1 MRIALA
7 QIWSTRDPARNLRE
21 VVRAAEEAA
30 AAGASVVVFP
40 EAAMTAFGSD
50 LAAAAEPL
58 DGPWG
63 SAVRQ
68 LAGRLGVTI
77 VVGTFTPGQDG
88 KVRNTLLVAGPAG
101 EQLAS
106 YDKVHLFDAFGHA
119 ESDSVEGGD
128 EAVTV
133 GVGSGVGVDGDGSG
147 VGGDDGDGGRGAVL
161 GLATCYDVRFPA
173 LFLANA
179 ASGAEVSV
187 VAASWGDGPGK
198 VEQWQLLTRARAAD
212 STTFVVAV
220 GQADPVAVAAAARA
234 SGDAETER
242 DATAAAASASPT
254 GVGHSLVASP
264 LGAVVAELGAEPG
277 VLVVDLDLD
286 EVAAARRTLPVL
298 ANQRFTVAGRPVS

>member
-21 VVRAAEEAA
+21 VERAAEEAA
-30 AAGASVVVFP
+30 AAGASLVVFP

-50 LAAAAEPL
+50 LAAAAEAL
-58 DGPWG
+58 DGPWA
-63 SAVRQ
+63 SAVRD
-68 LAGRLGVTI
+68 LAGRLRVTI
-77 VVGTFTPGQDG
+77 VVGTFTPGRG
-88 KVRNTLLVAGPAG
+88 GTVRNTLLVAGPAG
-101 EQLAS
+101 EQLAA
-106 YDKVHLFDAFGHA
+106 YDKLHLFDAFGHA

-133 GVGSGVGVDGDGSG
+133 A
-147 VGGDDGDGGRGAVL
+147 VGGEGGDADAGADAGRGAVL

-179 ASGAEVSV
+179 ASGAEISV

-220 GQADPVAVAAAARA
+220 GQADPAAVAAAARA
-234 SGDAETER
+234 AGDAETER
-242 DATAAAASASPT
+242 AATAAAASASPT

-264 LGAVVAELGAEPG
+264 FGAVVAELGAEPG
-277 VLVVDLDLD
+277 LLVVDLDLD
-286 EVAAARRTLPVL
+286 EVAAARRTVPVL
-298 ANQRFTVAGRPVS
+298 ANQRFAVAGRPRS

>member
-7 QIWSTRDPARNLRE
+7 QIWSTRDPARNLGE
-21 VVRAAEEAA
+21 VERAAEEAA
-30 AAGASVVVFP
+30 AEGAELVVFP

-58 DGPWG
+58 DGPWA
-63 SAVRQ
+63 SAVRG

-88 KVRNTLLVAGPAG
+88 TVRNTLLVAGPGG
-101 EQLAS
+101 ELAAS

-133 GVGSGVGVDGDGSG
+133 TVEG
-147 VGGDDGDGGRGAVL
+147 GGDSARAAVV

-198 VEQWQLLTRARAAD
+198 VDQWQLLTRARAAD

-220 GQADPVAVAAAARA
+220 GQADPAAVAAAART

-242 DATAAAASASPT
+242 AATAAAASASPT

-264 LGAVVAELGAEPG
+264 FGAVVAELGAEPG
-277 VLVVDLDLD
+277 LLVVDLDLD

-298 ANQRFTVAGRPVS
+298 ANQRFAVAGRPQG

>member
-7 QIWSTRDPARNLRE
+7 QIWSTRDPARNLGE
-21 VVRAAEEAA
+21 VERAAEEAA
-30 AAGASVVVFP
+30 AEGAELVVFP

-58 DGPWG
+58 DGPWA
-63 SAVRQ
+63 SAVRG

-88 KVRNTLLVAGPAG
+88 TVRNTLLVAGPGG
-101 EQLAS
+101 ELAAS

-133 GVGSGVGVDGDGSG
+133 T
-147 VGGDDGDGGRGAVL
+147 VGGGGDSARAAVV

-198 VEQWQLLTRARAAD
+198 VDQWQLLTRARAAD

-220 GQADPVAVAAAARA
+220 GQADPATVAAAART

-242 DATAAAASASPT
+242 AATAAAASASPT

-264 LGAVVAELGAEPG
+264 FGAVVAELGAEPG
-277 VLVVDLDLD
+277 LLVVDLDLD

-298 ANQRFTVAGRPVS
+298 ANQRFAVAGRPQG

>member
-21 VVRAAEEAA
+21 VERAAEEAA
-30 AAGASVVVFP
+30 AEGAELVVFP

-58 DGPWG
+58 DGPWA
-63 SAVRQ
+63 SAVLG

-77 VVGTFTPGQDG
+77 VVGTFAPGQDG
-88 KVRNTLLVAGPAG
+88 TVRNTLLVAGPGG
-101 EQLAS
+101 ELAAS

-133 GVGSGVGVDGDGSG
+133 A
-147 VGGDDGDGGRGAVL
+147 VGGGGGGGAVV

-198 VEQWQLLTRARAAD
+198 VDQWQLLTRARAAD

-220 GQADPVAVAAAARA
+220 GQADPAAVAAAARA
-234 SGDAETER
+234 SGDSETER
-242 DATAAAASASPT
+242 EATAAAASASPT
-254 GVGHSLVASP
+254 GVGHSLIASP
-264 LGAVVAELGAEPG
+264 FGVVVAELGAEPG
-277 VLVVDLDLD
+277 LLVVDLDLD

-298 ANQRFTVAGRPVS
+298 ANQRFAVASRPRG

>member
-7 QIWSTRDPARNLRE
+7 QIWSTRDPARNLVE
-21 VVRAAEEAA
+21 VEKAAEEAA
-30 AAGASVVVFP
+30 AGGAELVVFP

-58 DGPWG
+58 DGPWAA
-63 SAVRQ
+63 AVRD
-68 LAGRLGVTI
+68 LAARLGLTI
-77 VVGTFTPGQDG
+77 VVGTFTPGRDG
-88 KVRNTLLVAGPAG
+88 RVRNTLLVAGPAG
-101 EQLAS
+101 EQVAR

-128 EAVTV
+128 EAVTAIV
-133 GVGSGVGVDGDGSG
+133 GD
-147 VGGDDGDGGRGAVL
+147 AVV
-161 GLATCYDVRFPA
+161 GLAVCYDVRFPA
-173 LFLANA
+173 LFLATA
-179 ASGAEVSV
+179 ASGAQVSI

-220 GQADPVAVAAAARA
+220 GQADPAAVAGAARA

-242 DATAAAASASPT
+242 EATAAAESASPT

-264 LGAVVAELGAEPG
+264 FGAVVAELGAEPG
-277 VLVVDLDLD
+277 LLLVDLDLD

-298 ANQRFTVAGRPVS
+298 ANQRFAVAGGPRD

>member
-21 VVRAAEEAA
+21 VERAAEEAA
-30 AAGASVVVFP
+30 AAGASLVVFP

-58 DGPWG
+58 DGPWA
-63 SAVRQ
+63 SAVRA
-68 LAGRLGVTI
+68 LAGRLGVTV
-77 VVGTFTPGQDG
+77 VVGTFTPGTAG
-88 KVRNTLLVAGPAG
+88 RVRNTLLVAGPTG

-128 EAVTV
+128 AAVTV
-133 GVGSGVGVDGDGSG
+133 TVGSAAGD
-147 VGGDDGDGGRGAVL
+147 AVV

-179 ASGAEVSV
+179 AAGAQISV

-220 GQADPVAVAAAARA
+220 GQADPAAVAAAARA
-234 SGDAETER
+234 SGDVETER
-242 DATAAAASASPT
+242 AASAAAASASPT

-264 LGAVVAELGAEPG
+264 FGAVVAELGAAPG
-277 VLVVDLDLD
+277 LLVVDLDLD

-298 ANQRFTVAGRPVS
+298 ANQRFAVASRPGS

>member
-21 VVRAAEEAA
+21 VERAAEEAA
-30 AAGASVVVFP
+30 AEGAELVVFP

-58 DGPWG
+58 DGPWAT
-63 SAVRQ
+63 AV
-68 LAGRLGVTI
+68 LALAARFGVTI
-77 VVGTFTPGQDG
+77 VVGTFTPGRDG
-88 KVRNTLLVAGPAG
+88 RVRNTLLVAGPEGAPA
-101 EQLAS
+101 AS

-119 ESDSVEGGD
+119 ESDSVDGGD

-133 GVGSGVGVDGDGSG
+133 AVGDAVVGLS
-147 VGGDDGDGGRGAVL
+147 
-161 GLATCYDVRFPA
+161 TCYDVRFPA

-179 ASGAEVSV
+179 TSGAQVSV

-198 VEQWQLLTRARAAD
+198 VDQWRLLTRARAAD

-220 GQADPVAVAAAARA
+220 GQADPAAVAEAAREA
-234 SGDAETER
+234 GDAETER
-242 DATAAAASASPT
+242 MAAAAAGSASPT

-264 LGAVVAELGAEPG
+264 LGAVVAELGAAPG
-277 VLVVDLDLD
+277 LLVVDLDLD

-298 ANQRFTVAGRPVS
+298 ANQRFAVATAPRG

>member
-21 VVRAAEEAA
+21 VERATEEAA
-30 AAGASVVVFP
+30 AEGAELVVFP

-50 LAAAAEPL
+50 LAAVAEPL
-58 DGPWG
+58 DGPWASTVLG
-63 SAVRQ
+63 

-77 VVGTFTPGQDG
+77 VVGTFTPGQDAT
-88 KVRNTLLVAGPAG
+88 VRNTLLVAGPGG
-101 EQLAS
+101 ELAAS

-133 GVGSGVGVDGDGSG
+133 A
-147 VGGDDGDGGRGAVL
+147 VGGGNGDDDAGRGAVV

-179 ASGAEVSV
+179 ASGAQVSV

-198 VEQWQLLTRARAAD
+198 VDQWQLLTRARAAD

-220 GQADPVAVAAAARA
+220 GQADPAAVAAAARA

-242 DATAAAASASPT
+242 EATAAAASASPT
-254 GVGHSLVASP
+254 GVGHSLIASP
-264 LGAVVAELGAEPG
+264 FGAVVAELGAEPG
-277 VLVVDLDLD
+277 LLVVDLDLD

-298 ANQRFTVAGRPVS
+298 ANQRFAVAGRPRG

>member
-21 VVRAAEEAA
+21 VERAAEEAA
-30 AAGASVVVFP
+30 AEGAELVVFP

-58 DGPWG
+58 DGPWA
-63 SAVRQ
+63 SAVLG

-77 VVGTFTPGQDG
+77 VVGTFTPGQDAT
-88 KVRNTLLVAGPAG
+88 VRNTLLVAGPGG
-101 EQLAS
+101 ELAAS

-119 ESDSVEGGD
+119 ESGSVEGGD

-133 GVGSGVGVDGDGSG
+133 A
-147 VGGDDGDGGRGAVL
+147 VGGGNGDDDAAGRGAVV

-179 ASGAEVSV
+179 ASGAQVSV

-198 VEQWQLLTRARAAD
+198 VDQWQLLTRARAAD

-220 GQADPVAVAAAARA
+220 GQADPAAVAAAARA

-242 DATAAAASASPT
+242 AATAAAASASPT

-264 LGAVVAELGAEPG
+264 FGAVVAELGAEPG
-277 VLVVDLDLD
+277 LLVVDLDLD

-298 ANQRFTVAGRPVS
+298 ANQRFAVADRPRG

>member
-7 QIWSTRDPARNLRE
+7 QIWSTRDPARNLGE
-21 VVRAAEEAA
+21 VERAAEEAA
-30 AAGASVVVFP
+30 AEGAELVVFP

-58 DGPWG
+58 DGPWA
-63 SAVRQ
+63 SAVRG

-88 KVRNTLLVAGPAG
+88 TVRNTLLVAGPGG
-101 EQLAS
+101 ELAAS

-133 GVGSGVGVDGDGSG
+133 T
-147 VGGDDGDGGRGAVL
+147 VGGGGDSARAAVV

-198 VEQWQLLTRARAAD
+198 VDQWQLLTRARAAD

-220 GQADPVAVAAAARA
+220 GQADPAAVAAAART

-242 DATAAAASASPT
+242 AATAAAASASPT

-264 LGAVVAELGAEPG
+264 FGAVVAELGAEPG
-277 VLVVDLDLD
+277 LLVVDLDLD

-298 ANQRFTVAGRPVS
+298 ANQRFAVAGRPQG

>member
-30 AAGASVVVFP
+30 AAGASLVVFP

-133 GVGSGVGVDGDGSG
+133 GVGSGVGVDGDG
-147 VGGDDGDGGRGAVL
+147 GRGVVL

-179 ASGAEVSV
+179 GSGAEVSV

-220 GQADPVAVAAAARA
+220 GQADPVAVTAAARA

-286 EVAAARRTLPVL
+286 EVATARRTLPVL
-298 ANQRFTVAGRPVS
+298 ANQRFAVAGRPGS

>member
-21 VVRAAEEAA
+21 VERAAEEAA
-30 AAGASVVVFP
+30 AEGAELVVFP

-50 LAAAAEPL
+50 LAASAEPL
-58 DGPWG
+58 DGPWA
-63 SAVRQ
+63 SAVLG
-68 LAGRLGVTI
+68 LAERLGVTI
-77 VVGTFTPGQDG
+77 VAGTFTPGQEG
-88 KVRNTLLVAGPAG
+88 TVRNTLLVAGPGG
-101 EQLAS
+101 ELAAS

-133 GVGSGVGVDGDGSG
+133 AVGSGGDSA
-147 VGGDDGDGGRGAVL
+147 RAAVV

-198 VEQWQLLTRARAAD
+198 VDQWQLLTRARAAD

-220 GQADPVAVAAAARA
+220 GQADPA
-234 SGDAETER
+234 
-242 DATAAAASASPT
+242 
-254 GVGHSLVASP
+254 
-264 LGAVVAELGAEPG
+264 
-277 VLVVDLDLD
+277 
-286 EVAAARRTLPVL
+286 
-298 ANQRFTVAGRPVS
+298 

>member
-7 QIWSTRDPARNLRE
+7 QIWSTRDPSRNLRE
-21 VVRAAEEAA
+21 VERAVEEAA
-30 AAGASVVVFP
+30 GEGASLVVFP
-40 EAAMTAFGSD
+40 EATMTAFGSD

-58 DGPWG
+58 DGPWA
-63 SAVRQ
+63 SAVRE
-68 LAGRLGVTI
+68 LAARLDVTI
-77 VVGTFTPGQDG
+77 VVGTFTPGRDG
-88 KVRNTLLVAGPAG
+88 RVRNTLLVAGPAG
-101 EQLAS
+101 EQLAA

-133 GVGSGVGVDGDGSG
+133 SVGGGDEAVTVSVGGGRGGVDG
-147 VGGDDGDGGRGAVL
+147 RAAVV
-161 GLATCYDVRFPA
+161 GLATCYDLRFPA

-179 ASGAEVSV
+179 AAGAEISV

-198 VEQWQLLTRARAAD
+198 VDQWQLLTRARAAD

-220 GQADPVAVAAAARA
+220 GQADPTAVAAAARA
-234 SGDAETER
+234 SGDAETE
-242 DATAAAASASPT
+242 DAATAAAASASPT

-264 LGAVVAELGAEPG
+264 FGAVVAELGAAPG
-277 VLVVDLDLD
+277 ILVVDLDLD

-298 ANQRFTVAGRPVS
+298 ANQRFAVASRPGS

>member
-7 QIWSTRDPARNLRE
+7 QIWSTRDPARNLGE
-21 VVRAAEEAA
+21 VERAAEEAA
-30 AAGASVVVFP
+30 AEGAELVVFP

-58 DGPWG
+58 DGPWA
-63 SAVRQ
+63 SAVRG

-77 VVGTFTPGQDG
+77 VVGTFTPGQEG
-88 KVRNTLLVAGPAG
+88 TVRNTLLVAGPGG
-101 EQLAS
+101 ELAAS

-133 GVGSGVGVDGDGSG
+133 T
-147 VGGDDGDGGRGAVL
+147 VGGGGDSARAAVV

-198 VEQWQLLTRARAAD
+198 VDQWQLLTRARAAD

-220 GQADPVAVAAAARA
+220 GQADPATVAAAART

-242 DATAAAASASPT
+242 AATAAAASASPT

-264 LGAVVAELGAEPG
+264 FGAVVAELGAEPG
-277 VLVVDLDLD
+277 LLVVDLDLD

-298 ANQRFTVAGRPVS
+298 ANQRFAVADRPRG

>member
-21 VVRAAEEAA
+21 VERAAEEAA
-30 AAGASVVVFP
+30 ARGAELVVFP

-50 LAAAAEPL
+50 LAASAEPL
-58 DGPWG
+58 DGPWA
-63 SAVRQ
+63 SAVCG
-68 LAGRLGVTI
+68 LAGRVGVTI
-77 VVGTFTPGQDG
+77 VVGTFTPGQG
-88 KVRNTLLVAGPAG
+88 GTVRNTLLVAGPGG
-101 EQLAS
+101 ELAAS

-133 GVGSGVGVDGDGSG
+133 AVGRGDGDA
-147 VGGDDGDGGRGAVL
+147 GGGAVVS
-161 GLATCYDVRFPA
+161 LATCYDVRFPA

-179 ASGAEVSV
+179 ASGAEISV

-198 VEQWQLLTRARAAD
+198 VDQWQLLTRARAAD

-220 GQADPVAVAAAARA
+220 GQADPAAVAAAARA

-242 DATAAAASASPT
+242 EATAAAASASPT
-254 GVGHSLVASP
+254 GVGHSLIASP
-264 LGAVVAELGAEPG
+264 FGAVVAELGAEPG
-277 VLVVDLDLD
+277 LLVVDLDLD

-298 ANQRFTVAGRPVS
+298 TNQRFAVADRPQG

>member
-21 VVRAAEEAA
+21 VERAAEEAA
-30 AAGASVVVFP
+30 AEGAELVVFP

-58 DGPWG
+58 DGPWA
-63 SAVRQ
+63 SAVLG
-68 LAGRLGVTI
+68 LAGRLGVTV

-88 KVRNTLLVAGPAG
+88 TVRNTLLVAGPGG
-101 EQLAS
+101 ELAAS

-133 GVGSGVGVDGDGSG
+133 A
-147 VGGDDGDGGRGAVL
+147 VGGGGGAVV

-179 ASGAEVSV
+179 ASGAQVSV

-198 VEQWQLLTRARAAD
+198 VDQWQLLTRARAAD

-220 GQADPVAVAAAARA
+220 GQADPAAVAAAARA
-234 SGDAETER
+234 SGDSETER
-242 DATAAAASASPT
+242 EATAAAASASPT

-264 LGAVVAELGAEPG
+264 FGAVVAELGAEPG
-277 VLVVDLDLD
+277 LLVVDLDLD

-298 ANQRFTVAGRPVS
+298 ANQRFAVAGRPQG

>member
-21 VVRAAEEAA
+21 VERAAEEAA
-30 AAGASVVVFP
+30 AAGASLVVFP

-50 LAAAAEPL
+50 LAAAAEAL
-58 DGPWG
+58 DGPWA
-63 SAVRQ
+63 SAVRD
-68 LAGRLGVTI
+68 LAGRLRVTI
-77 VVGTFTPGQDG
+77 VVGMFTPGRAG
-88 KVRNTLLVAGPAG
+88 KVRNTLLVAGPTG
-101 EQLAS
+101 EQLAA

-133 GVGSGVGVDGDGSG
+133 AVGRGDGEA
-147 VGGDDGDGGRGAVL
+147 GRHAVL

-173 LFLANA
+173 PFLANA

-198 VEQWQLLTRARAAD
+198 VDQWQLLTRARAAD

-220 GQADPVAVAAAARA
+220 GQAAPAAVATGARA
-234 SGDAETER
+234 SGDVETER
-242 DATAAAASASPT
+242 AATAAAASGSPT

-264 LGAVVAELGAEPG
+264 FGAVVAELGAEPG
-277 VLVVDLDLD
+277 LLVVDLDLD
-286 EVAAARRTLPVL
+286 EVAEARRTLPVL
-298 ANQRFTVAGRPVS
+298 ANQRFTVAGRPRS

>member
-7 QIWSTRDPARNLRE
+7 QIWSTRDPARNLGE
-21 VVRAAEEAA
+21 VERAAEEAA
-30 AAGASVVVFP
+30 AEGAELVVFP

-58 DGPWG
+58 DGPWA
-63 SAVRQ
+63 SAVRG

-88 KVRNTLLVAGPAG
+88 TVRNTLLVAGPGG
-101 EQLAS
+101 ELAAS

-133 GVGSGVGVDGDGSG
+133 T
-147 VGGDDGDGGRGAVL
+147 VGGGGDSARAAVV

-179 ASGAEVSV
+179 ASGAEISV

-198 VEQWQLLTRARAAD
+198 VDQWQLLTRARAAD

-220 GQADPVAVAAAARA
+220 GQADPAAVAAAARA

-242 DATAAAASASPT
+242 AATAAAASASPT

-264 LGAVVAELGAEPG
+264 FGAVVAELGAGPG
-277 VLVVDLDLD
+277 LLVVDLDLD

-298 ANQRFTVAGRPVS
+298 ANQRFAVAGRPQG

>member
-7 QIWSTRDPARNLRE
+7 QIWSTRDPARNLGE
-21 VVRAAEEAA
+21 VERAAEEAA
-30 AAGASVVVFP
+30 AEGAELVVFP

-58 DGPWG
+58 DGPWA
-63 SAVRQ
+63 SAVRA

-88 KVRNTLLVAGPAG
+88 TVRNTLLVAGPGG
-101 EQLAS
+101 ELAAS

-133 GVGSGVGVDGDGSG
+133 T
-147 VGGDDGDGGRGAVL
+147 VGGGGDSARAAVV

-198 VEQWQLLTRARAAD
+198 VDQWQLLTRARAAD

-220 GQADPVAVAAAARA
+220 GQADPAAVAAAART

-242 DATAAAASASPT
+242 AATAAAASASPT

-264 LGAVVAELGAEPG
+264 FGAVVAELGAEPG
-277 VLVVDLDLD
+277 LLVVDLDLD

-298 ANQRFTVAGRPVS
+298 ANQRFAVAGRPQG

>member
-7 QIWSTRDPARNLRE
+7 QIWSSRDPARNLRE
-21 VVRAAEEAA
+21 VERAAEEAA
-30 AAGASVVVFP
+30 AEGAELVVFP

-58 DGPWG
+58 DGPWA
-63 SAVRQ
+63 SAVRD
-68 LAGRLGVTI
+68 LAGRLRVTI
-77 VVGTFTPGQDG
+77 VVGMFTPGRAG
-88 KVRNTLLVAGPAG
+88 KVRNTLLVAGPTG
-101 EQLAS
+101 EQLAA

-133 GVGSGVGVDGDGSG
+133 AVGRGDGEA
-147 VGGDDGDGGRGAVL
+147 GRHAVL

-179 ASGAEVSV
+179 ASGAQVVV

-220 GQADPVAVAAAARA
+220 GQAAPAAVATGARA
-234 SGDAETER
+234 SGDVETER
-242 DATAAAASASPT
+242 AATAAAASDSPT

-264 LGAVVAELGAEPG
+264 FGAVVAELGTEPG
-277 VLVVDLDLD
+277 LLVVDLDLD
-286 EVAAARRTLPVL
+286 EVAEARRTLPVL
-298 ANQRFTVAGRPVS
+298 ANQRFTVAGRPRS

>member
-30 AAGASVVVFP
+30 AAGASTSEAP
-40 EAAMTAFGSD
+40 AAAMTAFGSD
-50 LAAAAEPL
+50 LAAAAEPPGEFPHGR
-58 DGPWG
+58 GPG
-63 SAVRQ
+63 PVE
-68 LAGRLGVTI
+68 RLGVSI

-101 EQLAS
+101 DLLAS

-128 EAVTV
+128 EAVSV
-133 GVGSGVGVDGDGSG
+133 AVPVPVPVSGGPAAG
-147 VGGDDGDGGRGAVL
+147 GAVV

-179 ASGAEVSV
+179 GAGAQVSV

-220 GQADPVAVAAAARA
+220 GQADPAAVVAAARA

-242 DATAAAASASPT
+242 EAAAAAASASPT
-254 GVGHSLVASP
+254 GVGHSLVATP
-264 LGAVVAELGAEPG
+264 FGAVVAELGAELG
-277 VLVVDLDLD
+277 LLVVDLDLD

-298 ANQRFTVAGRPVS
+298 ANQRFAVAGRPGS